1 MSKNILKDKELD
13 DMIKNL
19 VIPEQNKLY
28 TSEYLYIRDIN
39 DESDKIKAA
48 YRLGYG
54 KCRRFEYKFTKLDQI
69 CTDLEF
75 ANDLFKI
82 VRAGVSE
89 YAIDDTVEYA
99 LYSLWDRYDCLI
111 KQLRD
116 TLKNSVQMKMLPDM
130 AAVGE
135 SAT

>member
-19 VIPEQNKLY
+19 VIPEQNELY
-28 TSEYLYIRDIN
+28 SSEYRYICDNN
-39 DESDKIKAA
+39 DELSDKIEAA

-54 KCRRFEYKFTKLDQI
+54 KCRLFERDPAELDQV

-75 ANDLFKI
+75 ANDLFK
-82 VRAGVSE
+82 VMLAGVSE
-89 YAIDDTVEYA
+89 YTNDNTVEYA

-116 TLKNSVQMKMLPDM
+116 TLKTSNTKGDV
-130 AAVGE
+130 A
-135 SAT
+135 